1 MTPRGEYAEFD
12 DNGSPIV
19 YNYDDLVYFNKKA
32 YVSTR
37 STNLGHPLR

>member
-19 YNYDDLVYFNKKA
+19 YNYDDLVYFNKRHMFPPE
-32 YVSTR
+32 VQI
-37 STNLGHPLR
+37 